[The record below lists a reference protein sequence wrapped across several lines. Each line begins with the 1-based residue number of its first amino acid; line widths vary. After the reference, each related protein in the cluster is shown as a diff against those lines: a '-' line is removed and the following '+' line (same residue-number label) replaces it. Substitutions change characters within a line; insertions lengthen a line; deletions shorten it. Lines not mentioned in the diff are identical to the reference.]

1 MAIGLARIDLHQYE
15 ETRFWLKRKHS
26 RLLEV
31 IMQKEILKEN
41 KARWML
47 FEQVSPTTS
56 ALMWAALGVVV
67 ALGILYIFY
76 LR

>member
-1 MAIGLARIDLHQYE
+1 
-15 ETRFWLKRKHS
+15 
-26 RLLEV
+26 
-31 IMQKEILKEN
+31 MQKEILKEN